1 MAESIINR
9 VGRII
14 SGSANALVDAVE
26 NASPSMIM
34 EQAVRE
40 IDQAID
46 DVRAELGKVIAGK
59 HLANKRLSEKNT
71 AHEEFASKIELAVS
85 EGRDDLAEAAISA
98 QLDIEAQIP
107 VLEHSISS
115 AGEKEVELEGFIS
128 ALQAKKREM
137 KEELKL
143 LREAKDEAESSGGAA
158 SDSTGTTKNDVNKSI
173 DNATSAFDRVLEKQT
188 GLSGVGGASNEN
200 AAKLQELEQFT
211 RDNRVKER
219 LAAIKSKTQNS
230 KKAS

>member
-26 NASPSMIM
+26 NVTPVVIM

-46 DVRAELGKVIAGK
+46 DVRGELGKVIAGK
-59 HLANKRLSEKNT
+59 HLATKRLGEKNT
-71 AHEEFASKIELAVS
+71 KHEEFTGKIEIAVS
-85 EGRDDLAEAAISA
+85 QGRDDLAEAAISA

-107 VLEHSISS
+107 VLENTIAAS
-115 AGEKEVELEGFIS
+115 GEKEQELEGYIA

-137 KEELKL
+137 KDELKA
-143 LREAKDEAESSGGAA
+143 LREAQDEAESSGST
-158 SDSTGTTKNDVNKSI
+158 SDSSIATNKNTVNKTI
-173 DNATSAFDRVLEKQT
+173 DDATSAFDRVLEKKT
-188 GLSGVGGASNEN
+188 GLSGIGNASNEN
-200 AAKLQELEQFT
+200 AAKLQELEKFT
-211 RDNRVKER
+211 LDNRVKER
-219 LAAIKSKTQNS
+219 LAAIKSKNT

>member
-26 NASPSMIM
+26 NVNPNIIM
-34 EQAVRE
+34 EQAIRE
-40 IDQAID
+40 IDQAVD
-46 DVRAELGKVIAGK
+46 DVRAELGKVIVGK

-71 AHEEFASKIELAVS
+71 KHEEYSSKIELAVS
-85 EGRDDLAEAAISA
+85 QERDDLAQAAISA

-107 VLEHSISS
+107 VLEHTIAS
-115 AGEKEVELEGFIS
+115 AGEKENELEGFIS

-137 KEELKL
+137 KEELRTLIAAQDKSNSM
-143 LREAKDEAESSGGAA
+143 ADINGASGVN
-158 SDSTGTTKNDVNKSI
+158 TKNDINKVI
-173 DNATSAFDRVLEKQT
+173 DDATSAFDRVLEKHTNLPGIGNIT
-188 GLSGVGGASNEN
+188 GEN

-211 RDNRVKER
+211 LDNRIKER
-219 LAAIKSKTQNS
+219 LAAIKSKN
-230 KKAS
+230 KK